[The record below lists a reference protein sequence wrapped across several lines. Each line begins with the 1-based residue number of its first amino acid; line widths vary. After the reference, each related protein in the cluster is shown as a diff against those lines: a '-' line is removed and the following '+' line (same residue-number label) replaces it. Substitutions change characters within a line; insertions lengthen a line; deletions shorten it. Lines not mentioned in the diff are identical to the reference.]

1 MTKNDKNREPAFEEA
16 LEQLEVVVEKMEAGD
31 LSLDKMIDC
40 FERGTTLAN
49 LCDKKLKALEKK
61 IQILVNETE
70 NGGEWS
76 DFDQSSE
83 RTNATIATPQSIK
96 PTADTDS
103 ESDLLF

>member
-1 MTKNDKNREPAFEEA
+1 MAKNDKNNEPAFEEA
-16 LEQLEVVVEKMEAGD
+16 LEQLEVLVEKMEDGD
-31 LSLDKMIDC
+31 LPLDKMIDC

-61 IQILVNETE
+61 IQVLVNETDD
-70 NGGEWS
+70 GGEWN

-83 RTNATIATPQSIK
+83 RSNATVGNPVTIESEAT
-96 PTADTDS
+96 TDS